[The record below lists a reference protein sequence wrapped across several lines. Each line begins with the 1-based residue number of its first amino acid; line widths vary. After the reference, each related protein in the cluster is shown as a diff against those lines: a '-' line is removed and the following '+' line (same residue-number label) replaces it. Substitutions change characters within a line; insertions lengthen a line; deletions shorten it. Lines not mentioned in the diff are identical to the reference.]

1 MAKDAT
7 ILILDDDSATRELLR
22 AYLERSNFQVV
33 EAEYGQTGIEHCRR
47 FQPDLVL
54 CDLRLP
60 DIDGFDVLATIIR
73 ELPETPVIVISV
85 INQLSE
91 ARKAFMLGASDYLTK
106 PIKNFA
112 VLEHSIRQALERA
125 RLLKQ
130 NREYQ
135 EYLETTNQRLEQ
147 SLQQLEEDE
156 EAGRRLQ
163 FQLLPR
169 NRKAFGPYYFSRRLW
184 TSLYLSGDF
193 VDYFEI
199 DDEHIGFYMADVSGH
214 GVSSAFV
221 TVLLKSYMNR
231 YLELHRQGKSRGIL
245 EPSTIF
251 TRMNRNV
258 LKSGMNK
265 YLTMFYGVIN
275 KINNRMYYSNGGQFP
290 YPLLFDGE
298 TAEYIECKSKPVGLF
313 DFADYH
319 TEVLELPKRFS
330 MVLVSDGILELLP
343 QRNLAEKQQFLL
355 SAVQQAGFSI
365 EALTETLER
374 ETSAPPPDDITLLL
388 IRKRELNR

>member
-1 MAKDAT
+1 MTKGAT
-7 ILILDDDSATRELLR
+7 ILIIDDDPATRELLS
-22 AYLERSNFQVV
+22 AYLENSDFRVI
-33 EAEYGQTGIEHCRR
+33 EAQNGRTGLEQCRR
-47 FQPDLVL
+47 YQPDLVL

-60 DIDGFDVLATIIR
+60 DMSGFEVLESMSHDA
-73 ELPETPVIVISV
+73 PETPVIVISV

-91 ARKAFMLGASDYLTK
+91 AIKAFKLGASDYITK
-106 PIKNFA
+106 PIDNLA

-125 RLLKQ
+125 GLVRK

-135 EYLETTNQRLEQ
+135 EYLETTNQKLEQ
-147 SLQQLEEDE
+147 SLLQLKEDE

-169 NRKAFGPYYFSRRLW
+169 NKKAFGAYYFSRRLW

-193 VDYFEI
+193 VDYFDI

-245 EPSTIF
+245 DPATIF
-251 TRMNRNV
+251 TRMNRNI

-265 YLTMFYGVIN
+265 YLTMFYGVIYKPEN
-275 KINNRMYYSNGGQFP
+275 KLYYSNGGQFP
-290 YPLLFDGE
+290 YPLLFDGN
-298 TAEYIECKSKPVGLF
+298 TARYIECKSKPVGLF
-313 DFADYH
+313 DFAEYH
-319 TEVLELPKRFS
+319 TEVMELPSRFT
-330 MVLVSDGILELLP
+330 MVLASDGILEILP
-343 QRNLAEKQQFLL
+343 QTNLAEKRSFLL
-355 SAVQQAGFSI
+355 SALEETGFSM
-365 EALTETLER
+365 EALYERLESNANS
-374 ETSAPPPDDITLLL
+374 TPPDDITLLL